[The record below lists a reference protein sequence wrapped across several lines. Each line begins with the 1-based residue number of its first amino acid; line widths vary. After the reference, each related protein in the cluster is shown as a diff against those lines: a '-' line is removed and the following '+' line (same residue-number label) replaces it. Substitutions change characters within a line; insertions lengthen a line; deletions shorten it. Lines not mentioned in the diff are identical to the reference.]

1 MGAGYCRVG
10 EKGGLNFCDHKFDSA
25 HLVRSWDEA
34 GKSIGRS
41 REKRGVQRLM
51 RQAAGDVALGWQH
64 ATSDF
69 PLYLECRECAV
80 SRLSSPSDARCIVQL
95 DWYSNS
101 VL

>member
-80 SRLSSPSDARCIVQL
+80 SQDYPHPQMPDVL
-95 DWYSNS
+95 YS
-101 VL
+101 